1 MKALINHLHHMFFS
15 FFDRNVSFKKKKNN
29 VVANLYTKRFAFSP
43 DTEWSGIY
51 LKDIDLKRFEKNVL
65 SFYSFI
71 KHFLREF
78 VF

>member
-1 MKALINHLHHMFFS
+1 MFFS
-15 FFDRNVSFKKKKNN
+15 FFDRNVSFKKKKKNN
-29 VVANLYTKRFAFSP
+29 VVANLYT
-43 DTEWSGIY
+43 
-51 LKDIDLKRFEKNVL
+51 KRFEKNVL